1 MAKKK
6 EIYFGKG
13 FKRIFYV
20 IAAVWFI
27 ILMVMTAAERSEC
40 IPAEGWV
47 MPPFCDDTT
56 DAEAFMYSL
65 LLWAG
70 STFAVYFFLKWIGA
84 GFKKK

>member
-1 MAKKK
+1 MAKKSK
-6 EIYFGKG
+6 VDVGKG
-13 FKRIFYV
+13 SKRIFYV
-20 IAAVWFI
+20 IAAGWFI

-70 STFAVYFFLKWIGA
+70 STFAAYFFFKWIAA
-84 GFKKK
+84 GFKK